1 MKKSQLFINSVMR
14 RLHTVAAFLVL
25 LLVSSCQEIDLGNN
39 GKSADGEAHSVMFTS
54 RSDVAGTAIPSPL
67 SVYAVDGNGLVASKV
82 RLADGEVSGALS
94 LVTGSYMLY
103 GVACADSTESETAD
117 GNVITA
123 EAGSFAQPVMQCSQ
137 SLVVESDNQDV
148 VITLSYAVAS
158 VDVTLS
164 DIPDTI
170 ASVYVEI
177 AWQSESMTIKR
188 TYGGSTVATLE
199 CKKQADGTWKSDVAY
214 MFPGTGEVT
223 TLTITHVSKNG
234 YSKGYTATYGSPLK
248 AATPYHFR
256 GTYEGIDNKSLSFS
270 VIAGG
275 WEEDVDE
282 TLDITPAEGT
292 TPTPSPS
299 GDEVYEVEEM
309 DGHVLIKTGEHTGL
323 LFSKEEWNGL
333 SPDNTRLQQIAAEYD
348 EEGET
353 GWSVPTREQME
364 LLKSHYG
371 NLKTLFMDV
380 NKMLSEVG
388 GTEIIWE
395 ERLYLCGNADSKYNL
410 TTNNIKGLSNADITS
425 SSFYL
430 RLVKS
435 VTF

>member
-82 RLADGEVSGALS
+82 RLADGEVGGALS

-103 GVACADSTESETAD
+103 GVAGADATESETAD

-177 AWQSESMTIKR
+177 ARQSESMTIKR

-323 LFSKEEWNGL
+323 LFSKEEFGEEKL
-333 SPDNTRLQQIAAEYD
+333 STIANEYS
-348 EEGET
+348 EGDVT
-353 GWSVPTREQME
+353 GWSIPTLSQYEDIIANTTMSVLRQT
-364 LLKSHYG
+364 LL
-371 NLKTLFMDV
+371 D
-380 NKMLSEVG
+380 VG
-388 GTEIIWE
+388 GDTKY
-395 ERLYLCGNADSKYNL
+395 LVQCYYLCDNGNSAFSFK
-410 TTNNIKGLSNADITS
+410 SNKAVSVQNASATYKI
-425 SSFYL
+425 